1 VFDPKTESKLIY
13 QVLTCLMKQASN
25 AAKEGILEKFVQS
38 QVIEKWGLKIAH
50 GATTISEG
58 LVGLTTSQTAQAIV
72 LLISAAILIGKMEN
86 GETAPAALGK
96 INQPS
101 AGFGG
106 TTTTPDV
113 CTGEKEKSQESVSSR
128 S

>member
-1 VFDPKTESKLIY
+1 
-13 QVLTCLMKQASN
+13 MKQASN

-38 QVIEKWGLKIAH
+38 QVIEKWGLKIAQ
-50 GATTISEG
+50 GATAISEG

-106 TTTTPDV
+106 TTTTPEV
-113 CTGEKEKSQESVSSR
+113 CTGEKR
-128 S
+128 SPRNP